1 MKVHER
7 IRHYIDDNGLKM
19 KYVAERSSIELK
31 RFYRIINGD
40 STLSADEY
48 EMICKGLNVEPENFF
63 KSKFLVSKNKT
74 A

>member
-7 IRHYIDDNGLKM
+7 IRRYIESNGLKM
-19 KYVAERSSIELK
+19 NYVAHKSSIELK

-40 STLSADEY
+40 SILSADEF
-48 EMICKGLNVEPENFF
+48 EQICYGLSVEPNFF
-63 KSKFLVSKNKT
+63 TDKFLVSKNKT

>member
-7 IRHYIDDNGLKM
+7 IRRYLESNGLKM
-19 KYVAERSSIELK
+19 NYVADKSSIELK

-40 STLSADEY
+40 SILSADEY
-48 EMICKGLNVEPENFF
+48 EQICIGLNVELNFF
-63 KSKFLVSKNKT
+63 KDEFLVSKNKT

>member
-7 IRHYIDDNGLKM
+7 IRRYIETNGLKM
-19 KYVAERSSIELK
+19 NYVANKSSIELK

-40 STLSADEY
+40 SILSADEY
-48 EMICKGLNVEPENFF
+48 EQICIGLNLETDFF
-63 KSKFLVSKNKT
+63 KQKFLVSKNKT

>member
-7 IRHYIDDNGLKM
+7 IRRYIETNGLKM
-19 KYVAERSSIELK
+19 NYVANKSSIELK

-40 STLSADEY
+40 SILSADEY
-48 EMICKGLNVEPENFF
+48 EQICVGLNLETDFF
-63 KSKFLVSKNKT
+63 KQKFLVSKNKT

>member
-7 IRHYIDDNGLKM
+7 IRHYINDNGLKM
-19 KYVAERSSIELK
+19 NYVAEKSSIELK
-31 RFYRIINGD
+31 RFYRIVNGD

-48 EMICKGLNVEPENFF
+48 EKICKALGVYFFEN
-63 KSKFLVSKNKT
+63 KVLVSKNKT

>member
-7 IRHYIDDNGLKM
+7 IRRYIETNGLKM
-19 KYVAERSSIELK
+19 NYVANKSSIELK

-40 STLSADEY
+40 SVLSADEY
-48 EMICKGLNVEPENFF
+48 EQICVGLNLETDFF
-63 KSKFLVSKNKT
+63 KQKFLVSKNKT

>member
-7 IRHYIDDNGLKM
+7 IRRYIESNGLKM
-19 KYVAERSSIELK
+19 NYVANKSSIELK

-48 EMICKGLNVEPENFF
+48 EQICDGLNVEPNFF
-63 KSKFLVSKNKT
+63 KEEFLVSKNKT